1 MKRLSAIWFLFVLV
15 LPLLVKVG
23 IVVNYIFQYER
34 YATELCENLDQPEL
48 ECNGKCQMM
57 EELNKVEQRNETA
70 PELPVLAKIIELGFC
85 TYFSSIFDLS
95 FFKNTIAAR
104 FNLLEVSVLQGVHT
118 DIFQPPR
125 G

>member
-1 MKRLSAIWFLFVLV
+1 VLV

-70 PELPVLAKIIELGFC
+70 PELPVLAKIIELGFY
-85 TYFSSIFDLS
+85 TYFSSSFDLS